1 MSKQGNNNYNSW
13 THNYSY
19 RKTSDTNTL
28 PHKYITLAHKNKH
41 IENSNKLKVINGS
54 SCFKMCNSQDF
65 YLKNWQIAMLPY

>member
-28 PHKYITLAHKNKH
+28 PYKYITLAHKNKH

-54 SCFKMCNSQDF
+54 
-65 YLKNWQIAMLPY
+65 